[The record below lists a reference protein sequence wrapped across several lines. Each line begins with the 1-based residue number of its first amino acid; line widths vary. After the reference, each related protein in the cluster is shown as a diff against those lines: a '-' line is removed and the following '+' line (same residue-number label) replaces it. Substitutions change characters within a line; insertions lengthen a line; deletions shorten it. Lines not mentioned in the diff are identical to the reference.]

1 MAMPEH
7 DDAYVMDLVALLKAL
22 RETRQEAAQVVQQLR
37 EHAQACRDL
46 DARAATTLTE
56 AVQRATTTLQQE
68 QARTSER
75 MGAET
80 RRQQEALRQQWQ
92 QVVQQ
97 AARVQRWLPWKVALL
112 LLVGT
117 LLANAGAI
125 AWWGWQL
132 ATERR
137 ELRQATALATDLD
150 RYLRETLYPQL
161 SAPQKQAIET
171 IYRTHTLPSPSQR
184 FP

>member
-1 MAMPEH
+1 
-7 DDAYVMDLVALLKAL
+7 MDLTVLPKTL
-22 RETRQEAAQVVQQLR
+22 REARDEATQVGQQLQKQA
-37 EHAQACRDL
+37 HACRDL
-46 DARAATTLTE
+46 DARAARTLTE
-56 AVQRATTTLQQE
+56 AVQRATTALQQE

-75 MGAET
+75 LGAET
-80 RRQQEALRQQWQ
+80 RRQQEALLQQWQ
-92 QVVQQ
+92 QVVRQ
-97 AARVQRWLPWKVALL
+97 AARVPRWLPWKVALL
-112 LLVGT
+112 LFVST
-117 LLANAGAI
+117 LLVHAGAL

-150 RYLRETLYPQL
+150 RYLRETLYTQL

-171 IYRTHTLPSPSQR
+171 IYRTHTLPSPSKR

>member
-1 MAMPEH
+1 MPSP
-7 DDAYVMDLVALLKAL
+7 DPNQTFVMDLAALLKAF
-22 RETRQEAAQVVQQLR
+22 REVRDGAAQVVEQLTAR
-37 EHAQACRDL
+37 LEACRDL
-46 DARAATTLTE
+46 DTTAATALT
-56 AVQRATTTLQQE
+56 
-68 QARTSER
+68 QA
-75 MGAET
+75 
-80 RRQQEALRQQWQ
+80 
-92 QVVQQ
+92 VQQ

-117 LLANAGAI
+117 LLVNAGGL

-150 RYLRETLYPQL
+150 RYLRETLYAQL
-161 SAPQKQAIET
+161 APPQKQAIET
-171 IYRTHTLPSPSQR
+171 IYRTHTLPSPSKR

>member
-1 MAMPEH
+1 MAITEQDH
-7 DDAYVMDLVALLKAL
+7 TYLMDLAAVLKAL
-22 RETRQEAAQVVQQLR
+22 REARDEAAQVVQQLR
-37 EHAQACRDL
+37 EQMQACRDL
-46 DARAATTLTE
+46 DTRAAHSLTQ

-75 MGAET
+75 IGAET
-80 RRQQEALRQQWQ
+80 RRQQEALIQQWQ

-117 LLANAGAI
+117 LLVNAGGI

-132 ATERR
+132 ATERQ

-150 RYLRETLYPQL
+150 RYLRETLYAQL
-161 SAPQKQAIET
+161 SAPQKQAIEK
-171 IYRTHTLPSPSQR
+171 IYRAHAVPPPSQR
-184 FP
+184 LP

>member
-1 MAMPEH
+1 MPSP
-7 DDAYVMDLVALLKAL
+7 DPNQTFVMDLAALLKAF
-22 RETRQEAAQVVQQLR
+22 REVRDGAAQVVEQLTAR
-37 EHAQACRDL
+37 LEACRDL
-46 DARAATTLTE
+46 DTKAATALTQ
-56 AVQRATTTLQQE
+56 AVQQATTTFQQA
-68 QARTSER
+68 QVRTSER
-75 MGAET
+75 LGAET

-97 AARVQRWLPWKVALL
+97 AARVQRWLPWKVALP

-117 LLANAGAI
+117 LLVNAGGL

-137 ELRQATALATDLD
+137 TQQQATALAADLD
-150 RYLRETLYPQL
+150 RYFRETLYAQL

-171 IYRTHTLPSPSQR
+171 IYRTHSLPSPSKR